1 MKAEVLGF
9 GEIEVD
15 GKRYDHDIVIEGGE
29 VRKRKKSGSKRFRE
43 EYGHTP
49 LSVEEDI
56 PWGGTQLIIGTGVY
70 GKLPIMPA
78 VEAEAKRR
86 GIKLVAV
93 PTEQACQLL
102 SSMARAETF
111 AILHVTC

>member
-15 GKRYDHDIVIEGGE
+15 GERYDHDIVIKAGE
-29 VRKRKKSGSKRFRE
+29 VKKRKKGDSKRFRD

-49 LSVEEDI
+49 LSAEENI
-56 PWGGTQLIIGTGVY
+56 PWGGEQLVIGTGVY
-70 GKLPIMPA
+70 GKLRIMPA

-86 GIKLVAV
+86 GIKLVAI

-102 SSMARAETF
+102 GSLKRKDTF
-111 AILHVTC
+111 AVLHVTC

>member
-9 GEIEVD
+9 GEIELD
-15 GKRYDHDIVIEGGE
+15 GERYDHDIVIEAGE
-29 VRKRKKSGSKRFRE
+29 VKKRKKGASKRFRD

-49 LSVEEDI
+49 LSAEEHI
-56 PWGGTQLIIGTGVY
+56 PWGGKQLIVGTGLY

-78 VEAEAKRR
+78 VQAEAKRR
-86 GIKLVAV
+86 GIGLVAV
-93 PTEQACQLL
+93 PTTQACQLL
-102 SSMARAETF
+102 CSVERKETF

>member
-1 MKAEVLGF
+1 MKAQVLGF

-15 GKRYDHDIVIEGGE
+15 GERYDPDIVIEAGE
-29 VRKRKKSGSKRFRE
+29 VKKRKKGDSKRFRD

-49 LSVEEDI
+49 LSAEENI
-56 PWGGTQLIIGTGVY
+56 PWGGEQLIVGTGVY

-86 GIKLVAV
+86 GIKLVAI
-93 PTEQACQLL
+93 PTQQACQLL
-102 SSMARAETF
+102 SSGKRRETF
-111 AILHVTC
+111 AVLHVTC

>member
-9 GEIEVD
+9 GEIELD
-15 GKRYDHDIVIEGGE
+15 GERYDHDIVIQAGE
-29 VRKRKKSGSKRFRE
+29 VKKRKKGVSKRFRD

-49 LSVEEDI
+49 LPAEEDI
-56 PWGGTQLIIGTGVY
+56 PWGGKQLIVGMGVY

-102 SSMARAETF
+102 GSVQREEAF
-111 AILHVTC
+111 AVLHVTC

>member
-15 GKRYDHDIVIEGGE
+15 GERYDHDVVIEAGE
-29 VRKRKKSGSKRFRE
+29 VKKRQKGVSKRFRD

-49 LSVEEDI
+49 LSAEEDL
-56 PWGGTQLIIGTGVY
+56 PWGGTQLIVGTGVY
-70 GKLPIMPA
+70 GKLPIMLA

-93 PTEQACQLL
+93 PTKPARQLL
-102 SSMARAETF
+102 SSLRRGDTF

>member
-15 GKRYDHDIVIEGGE
+15 GERYDHDIVIEAGE
-29 VRKRKKSGSKRFRE
+29 VRKRKKGASKRFRD

-49 LSVEEDI
+49 LSAEEDI
-56 PWGGTQLIIGTGVY
+56 PWGGKQLIVGTGVY
-70 GKLPIMPA
+70 GKLPIMQA

-93 PTEQACQLL
+93 PTGQACQLL
-102 SSMARAETF
+102 GSIKHEDAF
-111 AILHVTC
+111 AVLHVTC

>member
-1 MKAEVLGF
+1 MRAEVLGF

-15 GKRYDHDIVIEGGE
+15 GERYDYDLVIEAGE
-29 VRKRKKSGSKRFRE
+29 VKKRTKGVSKRFRDQ
-43 EYGHTP
+43 YGHTP
-49 LSVEEDI
+49 LSAEEDL
-56 PWGGTQLIIGTGVY
+56 PWGGKQLIVGTGVY

-93 PTEQACQLL
+93 PTEQACELL
-102 SSMARAETF
+102 GSVKRRETF
-111 AILHVTC
+111 AVLHVTC

>member
-9 GEIEVD
+9 GEIELD
-15 GKRYDHDIVIEGGE
+15 GERYDDDIVIEAGE
-29 VRKRKKSGSKRFRE
+29 VKKRKKGVSKRFRD

-49 LSVEEDI
+49 LSAEEDL
-56 PWGGTQLIIGTGVY
+56 PWGGTQLIVGTGVY

-102 SSMARAETF
+102 GSVQRGEAF
-111 AILHVTC
+111 AVLHVTC